1 MTRRITNAQAKF
13 VTLEETRLA
22 IGLLFELVGGSINLQ
37 KFLDDF
43 MKIPEIST
51 QHVREYWRI
60 SDKLKGKK

>member
-1 MTRRITNAQAKF
+1 M
-13 VTLEETRLA
+13 TLETTRLA

-43 MKIPEIST
+43 MKIPYIST